1 MDSIYT
7 ITDFDP
13 FTAGPKAWAGYA
25 RLFAIDAANSSD
37 LNKLQL
43 TTREKF
49 TRRHTRC
56 KLICRGSTPVLS
68 IQYQPAT
75 PPVIDFA
82 PHLPA
87 PSRVLSPHITA
98 AIAQLMQDSDATYF
112 LTTTKDPALQQILKN
127 LHGVIINEIQYFQLH
142 KDAATQSNIDRWL
155 NNQEVASSALTSG
168 TLADSPLTLSMHDF
182 VPEHLYAPVA
192 ALMTE
197 LMNDI
202 IRSDNQQQ
210 FAETAAGLQQKMT
223 LFKKTGVSMPLFL
236 LSDRQGQLA
245 GLSFVLVSPGSAI
258 AKQELTGIIR
268 PYRGRQLACYL
279 KALAV
284 REIFRRY
291 PRIETLETNCYS
303 ANQPI
308 IHINQSMGY
317 TLSGSALQFRIHT
330 SEIHP

>member
-13 FTAGPKAWAGYA
+13 FTAGPKAWAGYV
-25 RLFAIDAANSSD
+25 RLFAIDAANPSD

-56 KLICRGSTPVLS
+56 KLICDGSTPVLS
-68 IQYQPAT
+68 IQYQPAV

-82 PHLPA
+82 PHLPLPPRVPATA
-87 PSRVLSPHITA
+87 PHITAPHITA
-98 AIAQLMQDSDATYF
+98 AIAQLMQDSDAPFF
-112 LTTTKDPALQQILKN
+112 LTTTKDPGLQQILKN

-142 KDAATQSNIDRWL
+142 KDAANQANIDRWI
-155 NNQEVASSALTSG
+155 NNEAITTGEV
-168 TLADSPLTLSMHDF
+168 TLAMHDY
-182 VPEHLYAPVA
+182 VPEHLYTPVA

-202 IRSDNQQQ
+202 VRADYQQK

-223 LFKKTGVSMPLFL
+223 LFKETGVSMPLFL

-308 IHINQSMGY
+308 IHINQSIGY
-317 TLSGSALQFRIHT
+317 TLSGSALQFRVHT
-330 SEIHP
+330 AEIHP